1 MFYDLDDI
9 NEKIDQ
15 LVEEYGTR
23 DPFRIAKEKGIIVI
37 EENLENIYGY
47 YHQSKRIKFI
57 HVNKYLSERNKLF
70 TACHELGHAILHP
83 DENTPMLRDISFS
96 NESKIEYQANY
107 FALQLM
113 MDGSHRDYNIR
124 GKYDI
129 LKYYGLSE
137 EFERYV

>member
-1 MFYDLDDI
+1 MYYGLEDI
-9 NEKIDQ
+9 NEVIDR
-15 LVEEYGTR
+15 LVKEYGTR
-23 DPFRIAKEKGIIVI
+23 DPFRIAKSKGIIVI

-47 YHQSKRIKFI
+47 YHRLKRIQFLHI
-57 HVNKYLSERNKLF
+57 NKYLSDRNKIF
-70 TACHELGHAILHP
+70 TCSHELGHAILHP
-83 DENTPMLRDISFS
+83 NENTPMLRDISFN

-113 MDGSHRDYNIR
+113 MDGSHREYDIY

-137 EFERYV
+137 KFERYV